1 MKNLKNKIRI
11 LKILQTILSV
21 LPFIV
26 LIIVNWNVYT
36 KTTASSISLGFGML
50 VAIVFAVLKLLG
62 RLPKNVKG
70 VIKSAIACGL
80 CWALKVLIV
89 DLPIIATAWLIGS
102 LLAEILTPII
112 KKTEKEANVSEQA
125 SATAE
130 EVAKQIKNIIGGNGR
145 V

>member
-1 MKNLKNKIRI
+1 MKNLKNKVRI
-11 LKILQTILSV
+11 FKLLQIILSV
-21 LPFIV
+21 LPLIA

-36 KTTASSISLGFGML
+36 KTTGSSISLGFGML
-50 VAIVFAVLKLLG
+50 LAIVFAILKLLG

-70 VIKSAIACGL
+70 VIKSAIVCGL

-89 DLPIIATAWLIGS
+89 DLPIISTAWLIGS
-102 LLAEILTPII
+102 LLAEILTPVI
-112 KKTEKEANVSEQA
+112 KKAEKDANVTEQA

-130 EVAKQIKNIIGGNGR
+130 EVAKQIKDIIGGAGR

>member
-50 VAIVFAVLKLLG
+50 VAIGFAVLKLLG